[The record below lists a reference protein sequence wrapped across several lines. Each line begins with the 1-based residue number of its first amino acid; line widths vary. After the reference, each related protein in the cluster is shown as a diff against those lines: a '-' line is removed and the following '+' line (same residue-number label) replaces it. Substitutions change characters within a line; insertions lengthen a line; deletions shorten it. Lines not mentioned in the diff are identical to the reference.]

1 MQRALVVWP
10 NAVRVRQN
18 TGTVRRNTR
27 VRTQKSHAEH
37 RESGKT
43 HSGALVETVK
53 HNAERVRE
61 DRGRGKS
68 EHWEWKSYRI

>member
-1 MQRALVVWP
+1 M
-10 NAVRVRQN
+10 
-18 TGTVRRNTR
+18 RRNAESAR
-27 VRTQKSHAEH
+27 SLAKRSESQAEH
-37 RESGKT
+37 RDSQEEHKGQNTEESCRTQG